1 MIAAHPP
8 FDEDAQQRARLVAVA
23 CGKPSTRN
31 EGLMAIHAAMNS
43 VSFRKQKDAH
53 GLPGAS
59 AALPQMEETH
69 RGPRRCD
76 AAAGSDGS
84 CDSSG
89 GYSACAIARCR
100 CAGVWPSG
108 WTVVGERQ
116 LQQHQLF

>member
-23 CGKPSTRN
+23 CGKPSTLN
-31 EGLMAIHAAMNS
+31 EGLMAIHAAINS
-43 VSFRKQKDAH
+43 DSFRKQKDAH
-53 GLPGAS
+53 
-59 AALPQMEETH
+59 AAFQVPAQRFRKWKKLIADH
-69 RGPRRCD
+69 D
-76 AAAGSDGS
+76 AAMQQLGDGS

-108 WTVVGERQ
+108 
-116 LQQHQLF
+116 